1 MKKDSRYQKTETAI
15 LTTLAKI
22 LEENPRLISL
32 NPSDL
37 ARQANIS
44 LSTFYRHYD
53 TIEEMLIVYESR
65 LALKFESSLHFRRV
79 KTLKNSMQFTLVF
92 IIKYKKFFKI
102 AFRRG
107 DQNLLRRIFESL
119 KPKIIASCHWT
130 KNQDQLFDICFYE
143 LYGLLEDW
151 SEGAFKEKDIASIT
165 NNIIYLLKSA
175 PARLKGVIWHSWHAS
190 AKDL

>member
-37 ARQANIS
+37 ARRARIS
-44 LSTFYRHYD
+44 LSTFYRHYN
-53 TIEEMLIVYESR
+53 TIEEMLIAYESK
-65 LALKFESSLHFRRV
+65 LVLKFESSLHFRRV
-79 KTLKNSMQFTLVF
+79 KTLKNTMQFTLVF
-92 IIKYKKFFKI
+92 IIKYKRFFKI
-102 AFRRG
+102 AFCRG
-107 DQNLLRRIFESL
+107 DQNLLRRIFEVL
-119 KPKIIASCHWT
+119 KPKIITSCHWS

-151 SEGAFKEKDIASIT
+151 SEGAFKEKEIFSIT

-175 PARLKGVIWHSWHAS
+175 PARLKGVIWHS
-190 AKDL
+190 

>member
-15 LTTLAKI
+15 LATLAKI

-37 ARQANIS
+37 ARQARIS
-44 LSTFYRHYD
+44 LSTFYRHYG
-53 TIEEMLIVYESR
+53 TIEEMLVAYEGR
-65 LALKFESSLHFRRV
+65 LILRFESSLHFKRA
-79 KTLKNSMQFTLVF
+79 KTLKNTVQFTLVF
-92 IIKYKKFFKI
+92 IIKYKKFFSI

-107 DQNLLRRIFESL
+107 DQNLLRRIFEVL
-119 KPKIIASCHWT
+119 KPKIITSCHWT

-151 SEGAFKEKDIASIT
+151 SEGAFKEKEIAGISS
-165 NNIIYLLKSA
+165 NIIYLLKSA
-175 PARLKGVIWHSWHAS
+175 PARLKGVIWHS
-190 AKDL
+190 

>member
-37 ARQANIS
+37 ARRARIS
-44 LSTFYRHYD
+44 LSTFYRHYN
-53 TIEEMLIVYESR
+53 TIEEILIAYER
-65 LALKFESSLHFRRV
+65 KLVLKFESSLHFRRV
-79 KTLKNSMQFTLVF
+79 KTLKNTMQFTLVF
-92 IIKYKKFFKI
+92 IIKYKRFFKI
-102 AFRRG
+102 AFCRG
-107 DQNLLRRIFESL
+107 DQNLLRRIFEVL
-119 KPKIIASCHWT
+119 KPKIITSCHWS

-151 SEGAFKEKDIASIT
+151 SEGAFKEKEIFSIT

-175 PARLKGVIWHSWHAS
+175 PARLKGVIWHS
-190 AKDL
+190 